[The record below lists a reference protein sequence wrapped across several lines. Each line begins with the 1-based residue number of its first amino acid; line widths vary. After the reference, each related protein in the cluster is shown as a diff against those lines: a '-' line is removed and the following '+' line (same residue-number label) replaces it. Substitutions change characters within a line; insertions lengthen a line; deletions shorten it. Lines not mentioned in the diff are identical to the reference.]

1 MTIFEKFG
9 YNLSKDGIKFLKVAA
24 LKDVVFV
31 KRETMKCETN
41 TSLNS
46 PVALRKSI
54 LKKVT
59 IETAPAQKRI
69 QSTSDLCPPE
79 HQENCFPSTASCQD
93 TVSEDFVSRN
103 K

>member
-9 YNLSKDGIKFLKVAA
+9 YNLSKDGIKFLNVAA

-54 LKKVT
+54 L
-59 IETAPAQKRI
+59 
-69 QSTSDLCPPE
+69 
-79 HQENCFPSTASCQD
+79 QE
-93 TVSEDFVSRN
+93 SRH
-103 K
+103 